1 MAWEQVPEKAWQPSG
16 APVTGYPQSSSYGQP
31 GGYQVMPV
39 LDCQAAKCQIR
50 LDVVQPHNCICVGCA
65 AIPAVSAPAAAAVLS
80 TGPRRLPWWPGAS
93 HPGFWCSHQT
103 LLSFLELVGLQR
115 VSAIA
120 GGYCRASMGSMAS
133 TLLGPRRRACM
144 SSSRRGQA
152 QAQRAPRGAWPLGE
166 PLLQKKFPLHSH
178 VLGNLCLASY
188 AHAQA
193 PLPGAVDAGALYC
206 MDMLPC
212 C

>member
-39 LDCQAAKCQIR
+39 LDCQAAKSQIR
-50 LDVVQPHNCICVGCA
+50 LDVVQPHNCSCVGCA

-103 LLSFLELVGLQR
+103 LLSFLSWLDFNGCKQLL
-115 VSAIA
+115 AGIA
-120 GGYCRASMGSMAS
+120 GPVWAVWPVPSWAPAAGHVCPAAAEA
-133 TLLGPRRRACM
+133 RRRR
-144 SSSRRGQA
+144 SGRRGVPG
-152 QAQRAPRGAWPLGE
+152 RLVSRFFK
-166 PLLQKKFPLHSH
+166 KKFPCTAMCWAIS
-178 VLGNLCLASY
+178 VW
-188 AHAQA
+188 
-193 PLPGAVDAGALYC
+193 LP
-206 MDMLPC
+206 MHMRKHPC
-212 C
+212 WVQ